1 MIWNYH
7 DIRGPT
13 SKSSRRRWGKKE
25 GYEAVECPLAQ
36 KVDAQLDFEKVT
48 KS

>member
-1 MIWNYH
+1 MTC
-7 DIRGPT
+7 GAPQV
-13 SKSSRRRWGKKE
+13 SLAGEGGGGK
-25 GYEAVECPLAQ
+25 GGCEAVECPLAQ